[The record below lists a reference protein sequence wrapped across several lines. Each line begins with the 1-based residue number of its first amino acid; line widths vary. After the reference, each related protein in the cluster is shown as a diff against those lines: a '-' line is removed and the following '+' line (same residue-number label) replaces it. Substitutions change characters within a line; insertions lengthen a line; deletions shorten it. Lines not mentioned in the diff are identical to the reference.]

1 MVRAL
6 RLNQCNPS
14 MEADESRIIPINIE
28 EEMKSSYID
37 YSMSVIVS
45 RALPDVR
52 DGLKPVHRRVL
63 FGMSELNLT
72 AGASYKKSARIVGE
86 VLGKYHP
93 HGDSSVYDTLVRLA
107 QDFSMRY
114 PLVDG
119 QGNFGS
125 IDGDS
130 AAAMRYTEARM
141 TKIAE
146 EMLADLDKETVDTRE
161 NFDGTLEEPVVLPAA
176 FPNMLVNGADGIA
189 VGMAT
194 KIPPHNLGEAI
205 DATVAYIDDP
215 EITIDGLMEHLP
227 APDFPT
233 GGIIYGY
240 GGVYEAYHTG
250 RGRVV
255 MRAKMHVEEIRKGR
269 EALIIDEIPYQVNK
283 STELERIAERVRQ
296 DRIEGIADLRD
307 ESDRDGMRIV
317 VELKQDA
324 VPDIVK
330 NQIYKHSRL
339 QDTFG
344 VNMVALVDGRPRV
357 LTLEDAIRHYVDH
370 RHEIVVRRTEY
381 DLRKAQERAHVLE
394 GLTLALDNLD
404 AVITIVR
411 HSPDT
416 DAARENLMRGRYP
429 SQLTEDD
436 LRELGVPLIPPV
448 ESDASQTTVQDL
460 LDDEYEA
467 LVRRPQEGH
476 WLTEDQARA
485 ILRLTLSRLTGLE
498 REKIAGEYRDIIQE
512 IQRYQSILNSRELRM
527 QIIRD
532 ELLAVKEQFDDER
545 RTEIDKTGG
554 DIIIED
560 LIEREH
566 VVVTVTHQGLVKRT
580 SVDAYRSQ
588 GRGGVGMRGSGKR
601 DDDYIEH
608 LFVCHS
614 HDVLLFFT
622 DHGQCFWLRPF
633 EIPEGSRTA
642 RGRSIRNYIQINPED
657 RIRAVLNVTKEEFED
672 EDFLNS
678 HFVLMATRQ
687 GQVKKTALEA
697 FSRPRSDGIIGIS
710 VDDGDQLLEAALT
723 SGENTVVVAS
733 SGGRAVHFD
742 ESDARPM
749 GRNTRGVRGMR
760 LGEDEKL
767 VGMISVPPEDAD
779 AIDVLAV
786 AEKGYGKRTELGNYR
801 VQGRGG
807 KGLITMNCT
816 QRTGSLVAIK
826 GVRNDEDL
834 MIITENGIMIRTSV
848 DQISTMGRN
857 TQGVRVINLKD
868 GDSIA
873 DVTRVVIEEE
883 PDVAEDAERSE
894 DAAGDSASG
903 TVAHAQGNGATD
915 GAPDPTSETDLDEA
929 SDEAPSNGQVE

>member
-1 MVRAL
+1 
-6 RLNQCNPS
+6 

-63 FGMSELNLT
+63 YGMHELGLT

-93 HGDSSVYDTLVRLA
+93 HGDSSVYDTLVRMA
-107 QDFSMRY
+107 QNFSMRY

-125 IDGDS
+125 VDGDS

-141 TKIAE
+141 EKIAE
-146 EMLADLDKETVDTRE
+146 EMLADIGKETVDTQE
-161 NFDGTLEEPVVLPAA
+161 NFDGTMEEPRVLPAA

-194 KIPPHNLGEAI
+194 KIPPHNLGETI

-215 EITIDGLMEHLP
+215 EIEIDDLMDHLP

-240 GGVYEAYHTG
+240 RGVYDAYHTG

-255 MRAKMHVEEIRKGR
+255 MRAKMHTEEVRQGR
-269 EALIIDEIPYQVNK
+269 EALVITEIPYQVNK
-283 STELERIAERVRQ
+283 ANELERIAERVRQ
-296 DRIEGIADLRD
+296 ERIEGVADLRD

-317 VELKQDA
+317 VELKRDA
-324 VPDIVK
+324 MPEVVK

-344 VNMVALVDGRPRV
+344 VNMVALVNGRPRV
-357 LTLEDAIRHYVDH
+357 LTLKEAIQYYVEH
-370 RHEIVVRRTEY
+370 RHEIVVRRTQY
-381 DLRKAQERAHVLE
+381 DLRKAQDRAHILE
-394 GLTLALDNLD
+394 GLTLALDHLD

-416 DAARENLMRGRYP
+416 ETARENLMRGRYP
-429 SQLTEDD
+429 EQLTRAD
-436 LRELGVPLIPPV
+436 LEELGVPLTPPV
-448 ESDASQTTVQDL
+448 EVEEAMDTVQDL
-460 LDDEYEA
+460 LGDEYDEM
-467 LVRRPQEGH
+467 VQRPEEGH
-476 WLTEDQARA
+476 WLTEEQARA
-485 ILRLTLSRLTGLE
+485 ILRLTLSRLTGME
-498 REKIAGEYRDIIQE
+498 REKIINEYRDIIQE
-512 IQRYQSILNSRELRM
+512 IQRLQSILDSRELRM
-527 QIIRD
+527 QIIKD
-532 ELLAVKEQFDDER
+532 ELLEVKDNYDDDR
-545 RTEIDKTGG
+545 RTEIDYTGG
-554 DIIIED
+554 DDIIIED

-566 VVVTVTHQGLVKRT
+566 VVVTMTHQGLTKRT
-580 SVDAYRSQ
+580 PIDTYRTQ
-588 GRGGVGMRGSGKR
+588 GRGGVGMRGTGKR
-601 DDDYIEH
+601 EDDYIEH

-642 RGRSIRNYIQINPED
+642 KGRSIRNLIQIDPDD
-657 RIRAVLNVTKEEFED
+657 RVRAVLSISKEDFED
-672 EDFLNS
+672 ETFLNT
-678 HFVLMATRQ
+678 HYVLCATRQ
-687 GQVKKTALEA
+687 GKVKKTKLEA
-697 FSRPRSDGIIGIS
+697 FSRPRVDGIIGIKI
-710 VDDGDQLLEAALT
+710 DEGDELLEAALT
-723 SGENTVVVAS
+723 GGDHTVVVAS
-733 SGGRAVHFD
+733 SGGRAVHFHED
-742 ESDARPM
+742 DARPM
-749 GRNTRGVRGMR
+749 GRNTRGVRAM
-760 LGEDEKL
+760 KL
-767 VGMISVPPEDAD
+767 PDGQKMVGMVSVAPDD
-779 AIDVLAV
+779 RDNIDVLGV
-786 AEKGYGKRTELGNYR
+786 AEKGYGKRTPLSNYR

-807 KGLITMNCT
+807 KGLITLNKT
-816 QRTGSLVAIK
+816 KRTGRLVAIK
-826 GVRNDEDL
+826 GVHDGEDL

-848 DQISTMGRN
+848 DEISAMGRN

-868 GDSIA
+868 GDCIA
-873 DVTRVVIEEE
+873 DVTRVVVDEDEEA
-883 PDVAEDAERSE
+883 AEE
-894 DAAGDSASG
+894 DAAS
-903 TVAHAQGNGATD
+903 TNG
-915 GAPDPTSETDLDEA
+915 EMDEDA
-929 SDEAPSNGQVE
+929 ARDAVEEAE

>member
-1 MVRAL
+1 
-6 RLNQCNPS
+6 

-63 FGMSELNLT
+63 YGMHELGLT

-93 HGDSSVYDTLVRLA
+93 HGDSSVYDTLVRMA
-107 QDFSMRY
+107 QNFSMRY

-125 IDGDS
+125 VDGDS

-141 TKIAE
+141 EKIAE
-146 EMLADLDKETVDTRE
+146 EMLADIGKETVDTQE
-161 NFDGTLEEPVVLPAA
+161 NFDGTMEEPRVLPAA

-194 KIPPHNLGEAI
+194 KIPPHNLGETI

-215 EITIDGLMEHLP
+215 EIEIDDLMDHLP

-240 GGVYEAYHTG
+240 RGVYDAYHTG

-255 MRAKMHVEEIRKGR
+255 MRAKMHTEEVRQGR
-269 EALIIDEIPYQVNK
+269 EALVITEIPYQVNK
-283 STELERIAERVRQ
+283 ANELERIAERVRQ
-296 DRIEGIADLRD
+296 ERIEGVADLRD

-317 VELKQDA
+317 VELKRDA
-324 VPDIVK
+324 MPEVVK

-344 VNMVALVDGRPRV
+344 VNMVALVNGRPRV
-357 LTLEDAIRHYVDH
+357 LTLKEAIQHYVEH
-370 RHEIVVRRTEY
+370 RHEIVVRRTQY
-381 DLRKAQERAHVLE
+381 DLRKAQDRAHILE
-394 GLTLALDNLD
+394 GLTLALDHLD

-416 DAARENLMRGRYP
+416 KAARENLMRGRYP
-429 SQLTEDD
+429 EQLTRAD
-436 LRELGVPLIPPV
+436 LEELGVPLTPPV
-448 ESDASQTTVQDL
+448 EVEEAMDTVQDL
-460 LDDEYEA
+460 LGDEYDEM
-467 LVRRPQEGH
+467 VQRPEEGH
-476 WLTEDQARA
+476 WLTEEQARA
-485 ILRLTLSRLTGLE
+485 ILRLTLSRLTGME
-498 REKIAGEYRDIIQE
+498 REKIINEYRDIIQE
-512 IQRYQSILNSRELRM
+512 IQRLQSILDSRELRM
-527 QIIRD
+527 QIIKD
-532 ELLAVKEQFDDER
+532 ELLEVKDSYDDDR
-545 RTEIDKTGG
+545 RTEIDYTGG
-554 DIIIED
+554 DDIIIED

-566 VVVTVTHQGLVKRT
+566 VVVTMTHQGLTKRT
-580 SVDAYRSQ
+580 PIDTYRTQ
-588 GRGGVGMRGSGKR
+588 GRGGVGMRGTGKR
-601 DDDYIEH
+601 EDDYIEH

-642 RGRSIRNYIQINPED
+642 KGRSIRNLIQIDPDD
-657 RIRAVLNVTKEEFED
+657 RVRAVLAISKEDFED
-672 EDFLNS
+672 ETFLNN
-678 HFVLMATRQ
+678 HYVLCATRQ
-687 GQVKKTALEA
+687 GKVKKTKLEA
-697 FSRPRSDGIIGIS
+697 YSRPRVDGIIGINI
-710 VDDGDQLLEAALT
+710 DEGDELLEAALT
-723 SGENTVVVAS
+723 GGDHTVVVAS
-733 SGGRAVHFD
+733 SGGRAVHFHED
-742 ESDARPM
+742 DARPM
-749 GRNTRGVRGMR
+749 GRNTRGVRAM
-760 LGEDEKL
+760 KL
-767 VGMISVPPEDAD
+767 PGDQEMVGMISVAPDD
-779 AIDVLAV
+779 RDNIDVLGV
-786 AEKGYGKRTELGNYR
+786 AEKGYGKRTPLSNYR

-807 KGLITMNCT
+807 KGLITLNKT
-816 QRTGSLVAIK
+816 KRTGRLVAIK
-826 GVRNDEDL
+826 GVHDGEDL

-848 DQISTMGRN
+848 DEISTMGRN

-873 DVTRVVIEEE
+873 DVTRVVVDEDEEA
-883 PDVAEDAERSE
+883 AEE
-894 DAAGDSASG
+894 DAAS
-903 TVAHAQGNGATD
+903 TNG
-915 GAPDPTSETDLDEA
+915 EMDEDA
-929 SDEAPSNGQVE
+929 ARDAVEEAE

>member
-1 MVRAL
+1 
-6 RLNQCNPS
+6 
-14 MEADESRIIPINIE
+14 MEAEESRIIPINIE

-146 EMLADLDKETVDTRE
+146 EMLADLNKETVSTRE
-161 NFDGTLEEPVVLPAA
+161 NFDGTLEEPTVLPAA

-215 EITIDGLMEHLP
+215 EISIDDLMEHIP

-240 GGVYEAYHTG
+240 AGVYEAYHTG
-250 RGRVV
+250 RGRVI
-255 MRAKMHVEEIRKGR
+255 MRAKMHVEEIRKNR
-269 EALIIDEIPYQVNK
+269 EALIITEIPYQVNK
-283 STELERIAERVRQ
+283 SAELERIAERVRQ
-296 DRIEGIADLRD
+296 ERIDGVSDLRD
-307 ESDRDGMRIV
+307 ESDRNGMRIV

-330 NQIYKHSRL
+330 NQIYKNSRF
-339 QDTFG
+339 QETFG
-344 VNMVALVDGRPRV
+344 VNMVALVDGRPKV
-357 LTLEDAIRHYVDH
+357 LTLKDAIRHYVNH

-381 DLRKAQERAHVLE
+381 DLRQAQDRAHVLE

-416 DAARENLMRGRYP
+416 DAARENLMLGRYP
-429 SQLTEDD
+429 SQLTEND
-436 LRELGVPLIPPV
+436 LRELGVPLMPPV
-448 ESDASQTTVQDL
+448 ESDASKQSVRDM
-460 LDDEYEA
+460 LDDEYETLA
-467 LVRRPQEGH
+467 RRPEEGH
-476 WLTEDQARA
+476 WLTEEQARA

-498 REKIAGEYRDIIQE
+498 REKIASEYRDIIQE
-512 IQRYQSILNSRELRM
+512 IQRYQSILGSRELRM

-532 ELLAVKEQFDDER
+532 ELLAVKEQFNDER
-545 RTEIDKTGG
+545 RTEIDRTGG

-566 VVVTVTHQGLVKRT
+566 VVVTVTHQGLLKRT

-588 GRGGVGMRGSGKR
+588 GRGGVGMRGSGRR

-622 DHGQCFWLRPF
+622 DHGQCYWLRPF

-642 RGRSIRNYIQINPED
+642 RGRSIRNYIQIDPED
-657 RIRAVLNVTKEEFED
+657 RIRTVLSVSKEDFQDEEF
-672 EDFLNS
+672 LTS
-678 HFVLMATRQ
+678 HYVLMATRQ
-687 GQVKKTALEA
+687 GQVKKTELEA
-697 FSRPRSDGIIGIS
+697 FSRPRTDGIIGIS
-710 VDDGDQLLEAALT
+710 IDEGDELLEAALT
-723 SGENTVVVAS
+723 GGDNTVVVAS
-733 SGGRAVHFD
+733 SGGRAVHFNED
-742 ESDARPM
+742 DARPM

-760 LGEDEKL
+760 LGDDEEL
-767 VGMISVPPEDAD
+767 VGMISIPPELKDEV
-779 AIDVLAV
+779 DVLAI
-786 AEKGYGKRTELGNYR
+786 AEKGYGKRTNLENYR

-807 KGLITMNCT
+807 KGLITLNKT
-816 QRTGSLVAIK
+816 KRTGPLVAIK
-826 GVRNDEDL
+826 GVSDGEDL

-848 DQISTMGRN
+848 DEISSMGRN
-857 TQGVRVINLKD
+857 TQGVRVINLKND
-868 GDSIA
+868 DSIA
-873 DVTRVVIEEE
+873 DVTRVVIDEDEAE
-883 PDVAEDAERSE
+883 IEDGETAPDEAAPDDDAPEDANAYGDGSAPDAKLPTDDAAEDAADGSPDS
-894 DAAGDSASG
+894 DAA
-903 TVAHAQGNGATD
+903 
-915 GAPDPTSETDLDEA
+915 
-929 SDEAPSNGQVE
+929 SNGQK